1 MANLTKIMIE
11 KIQERFV
18 LLYISF
24 FLIKYLKPVVF
35 TTKTERLNRIKII
48 HNLLFLQI
56 MTAQSSVYMILINFL
71 CLIVYIVG

>member
-18 LLYISF
+18 LLFISF

-35 TTKTERLNRIKII
+35 TTKTERLNRI
-48 HNLLFLQI
+48 NLLFLQI